1 MVVFFPMVP
10 VLIIMIC
17 HLFLTPPR
25 ICLRS
30 TFYKG
35 IGSFNNKMHKGTV
48 LHYNHNLV
56 FELLVKSR
64 KSYTFHLTINV
75 TACQTSFD
83 IDRMTTTNLDV
94 QTSQLEDK
102 ERNSDHISKSKEFLI
117 QKGKDESLPHQ
128 DHGYA
133 WFIVLGKQKQS
144 TAFKII

>member
-10 VLIIMIC
+10 FLIIMIC
-17 HLFLTPPR
+17 HIFLTPPR

-35 IGSFNNKMHKGTV
+35 ISSFNNKMYKETA
-48 LHYNHNLV
+48 LHYNQKLV

-64 KSYTFHLTINV
+64 KSYTFHFTISV

-83 IDRMTTTNLDV
+83 IDRMTTINLDV

-102 ERNSDHISKSKEFLI
+102 ERNSDHISKSNEFLI

>member
-1 MVVFFPMVP
+1 
-10 VLIIMIC
+10 MIC
-17 HLFLTPPR
+17 YLFLTPPR

-35 IGSFNNKMHKGTV
+35 ISSFNNKMHKGTV
-48 LHYNHNLV
+48 LHYNHKLV

-64 KSYTFHLTINV
+64 KSYTFHFTINV
-75 TACQTSFD
+75 IACQTSFG
-83 IDRMTTTNLDV
+83 IKRMTTTNLDV

-117 QKGKDESLPHQ
+117 QTGKDESLPHQ

-144 TAFKII
+144 TTFRII